1 MKYFLIIFL
10 LTIGIFLSAES
21 WTVLLYMAA
30 DNNLAEMGR
39 LDINSLESVAQ
50 PADLNLIVQADF
62 PEGAKRYK
70 IQQDNSEQIT
80 SPVLANLGTINSG
93 DPNTL
98 NSFIKWGFNRYPA
111 QRKMLIIWSHGDSWY
126 KDNSGKW
133 ICPDDNAQDLIS
145 VSGGELVLALSGIPH
160 LDILLF
166 DACSMQSIEVINE
179 IHSFADYIIGSEDLV
194 PQYGF
199 PYEDIIPLF
208 DGDFD
213 ELLAQIPE
221 LYVSSFLPGQGINP
235 GGALWSVTCSVV
247 KTELVPQFVQQIKNF
262 AISQRFLA
270 PKYFTVR
277 NSCCSMNTG
286 LADID
291 IRDFLEKAQT
301 IWTSGTQ
308 NLLSLWT
315 SIVISSCFTNPEE
328 VGNIGTAAIWFPD
341 SRFNFENGW
350 RQYHKLNFS
359 RSRWLSFVNSAIGN
373 DTFPPETPILISQN
387 LIYNTLQISLQANP
401 DPDSLYY
408 EITIDEGQH
417 FQYFYTNPDN
427 AVFTI
432 MLQISQN
439 GTYQIRAV
447 DQSSN
452 KSQPL
457 IGNYTY
463 SNPQASI
470 IINPNPVSGTS
481 LAVLRWWASEELA
494 GKIQLEI
501 YNLKGQKVIN
511 RYLGEVITG
520 EGNFLLSAEPKFR
533 ALPSGVYILRLH
545 LGNRKFTKK
554 LTILY

>member
-166 DACSMQSIEVINE
+166 DACSMQCIEVINE

-208 DGDFD
+208 NGDFD

-221 LYVSSFLPGQGINP
+221 LYVSSYLPGQGINP

-277 NSCCSMNTG
+277 NSCYSMNTG

-301 IWTSGTQ
+301 VWTSGTQ

-481 LAVLRWWASEELA
+481 LAVLRWWASEDLA

-511 RYLGEVITG
+511 RYLGEVIAG

>member
-1 MKYFLIIFL
+1 LKYFLIIFL

-447 DQSSN
+447 DQSGN

>member
-166 DACSMQSIEVINE
+166 DACSMQCIEVINE

-221 LYVSSFLPGQGINP
+221 LYVSSYLPGQGINP

-277 NSCCSMNTG
+277 NSCYSMNTG

-328 VGNIGTAAIWFPD
+328 TGNIGTAAIWFPD

-481 LAVLRWWASEELA
+481 LAVLRWWASEDLA

>member
-1 MKYFLIIFL
+1 LKYFLIIFL

-50 PADLNLIVQADF
+50 PANLNLIVQADF

-447 DQSSN
+447 DQSGN

>member
-221 LYVSSFLPGQGINP
+221 LYVSSYLPGQGINP

-277 NSCCSMNTG
+277 NSCYSMNTG

-447 DQSSN
+447 DQSGN

-481 LAVLRWWASEELA
+481 LAVLRWWASEDLA

>member
-50 PADLNLIVQADF
+50 PANLNLIVQADF

-166 DACSMQSIEVINE
+166 DACSMQCIEVINE

-221 LYVSSFLPGQGINP
+221 LYVSSYLPGQGINP

-270 PKYFTVR
+270 SKYFTVR
-277 NSCCSMNTG
+277 NSCYSMNTG

-417 FQYFYTNPDN
+417 FQYFYTHPDN

-447 DQSSN
+447 DQSGN

-511 RYLGEVITG
+511 RYLGEVIAG

>member
-166 DACSMQSIEVINE
+166 DACSMQCIEVINE

-208 DGDFD
+208 NGDFD

-221 LYVSSFLPGQGINP
+221 LYVSSYLPGQGINP

-277 NSCCSMNTG
+277 NSCYSMNTG
-286 LADID
+286 LADVD

-308 NLLSLWT
+308 NLLSLWN

-439 GTYQIRAV
+439 GTYQIRAI
-447 DQSSN
+447 DQSGN

>member
-39 LDINSLESVAQ
+39 LDINSMESVAQ

-166 DACSMQSIEVINE
+166 DACSMQCIEVINE

-208 DGDFD
+208 NGDFD

-221 LYVSSFLPGQGINP
+221 LYVSSYLPGQGINP

-277 NSCCSMNTG
+277 NSCYSMNTG
-286 LADID
+286 LADVD

-308 NLLSLWT
+308 NLLSLWN

-328 VGNIGTAAIWFPD
+328 TGNIGTAAIWFPD

-432 MLQISQN
+432 MLQISQA
-439 GTYQIRAV
+439 GTYQIRAI
-447 DQSSN
+447 DQSGN

-511 RYLGEVITG
+511 RYLGEVIAG

>member
-50 PADLNLIVQADF
+50 PANLNLIVQADF

-166 DACSMQSIEVINE
+166 DACSMQCIEVINE

-221 LYVSSFLPGQGINP
+221 LYVSSYLPGQGINP

-277 NSCCSMNTG
+277 NSCYSMNTG

-359 RSRWLSFVNSAIGN
+359 RSRWFSFVNSAIGN

-408 EITIDEGQH
+408 EITNAGGEH
-417 FQYFYTNPDN
+417 FQYFYTSPDN

-432 MLQISQN
+432 MLQISQA
-439 GTYQIRAV
+439 GTYQIRAI
-447 DQSSN
+447 DQSGN

-511 RYLGEVITG
+511 RYLGEVIAG

>member
-166 DACSMQSIEVINE
+166 DACSMQCIEVINE

-208 DGDFD
+208 NGDFD
-213 ELLAQIPE
+213 ELLAQVPE
-221 LYVSSFLPGQGINP
+221 LYVSSYLPGQGINP

-277 NSCCSMNTG
+277 NSCYSMNTG

-301 IWTSGTQ
+301 VWTSGTQ

-481 LAVLRWWASEELA
+481 LAVLRWRPSEDLA

>member
-50 PADLNLIVQADF
+50 PANLNLIVQADF

-166 DACSMQSIEVINE
+166 DACSMQCIEVINE

-221 LYVSSFLPGQGINP
+221 LYVSSYLPGQGINP

-277 NSCCSMNTG
+277 NSCYSMNTG

-328 VGNIGTAAIWFPD
+328 TGNIGTAAIWFPD

-408 EITIDEGQH
+408 EITNAGGEH
-417 FQYFYTNPDN
+417 FQYFYTSPDN

-432 MLQISQN
+432 MLQISQA
-439 GTYQIRAV
+439 GTYQIRAI
-447 DQSSN
+447 DQSGN

-511 RYLGEVITG
+511 RYLGEVIAG

>member
-39 LDINSLESVAQ
+39 LDINSMESVAQ

-166 DACSMQSIEVINE
+166 DACSMQCIEVINE

-221 LYVSSFLPGQGINP
+221 LYVSSYLPGQGINP

-277 NSCCSMNTG
+277 NSCYSMNTG

-328 VGNIGTAAIWFPD
+328 TGNIGTAAIWFPD

-439 GTYQIRAV
+439 GTYQIRAI
-447 DQSSN
+447 DQSGN

-511 RYLGEVITG
+511 RYLGEVIAG

>member
-50 PADLNLIVQADF
+50 PANLNLIVQADF

-166 DACSMQSIEVINE
+166 DACSMQCIEVINE

-221 LYVSSFLPGQGINP
+221 LYVSSYLPGQGINP

-277 NSCCSMNTG
+277 NSCYSMNTG

-408 EITIDEGQH
+408 EITNAGGEH
-417 FQYFYTNPDN
+417 FQYFYTSPDN

-432 MLQISQN
+432 MLQISQA
-439 GTYQIRAV
+439 GTYQIRAI
-447 DQSSN
+447 DQSGN

>member
-166 DACSMQSIEVINE
+166 DACSMQCIEVINE

-208 DGDFD
+208 NGDFD

-221 LYVSSFLPGQGINP
+221 LYVSSYLPGQGINP

-277 NSCCSMNTG
+277 NSCYSMNTG

-439 GTYQIRAV
+439 GTYQIRAI
-447 DQSSN
+447 DQSGN

-511 RYLGEVITG
+511 RYLGEVIAG

>member
-50 PADLNLIVQADF
+50 PANLNLIVQADF

-166 DACSMQSIEVINE
+166 DACSMQCIEVINE

-221 LYVSSFLPGQGINP
+221 LYVSSYLPGQGINP

-277 NSCCSMNTG
+277 NSCYSMNTG

-432 MLQISQN
+432 MLQISQA
-439 GTYQIRAV
+439 GTYQIRAI
-447 DQSSN
+447 DQSGN

-481 LAVLRWWASEELA
+481 LAVLRWWASEDLA

-511 RYLGEVITG
+511 RYLGEVIAG

>member
-1 MKYFLIIFL
+1 LKYFLIIFL

-166 DACSMQSIEVINE
+166 DACSMQCIEVINE

-208 DGDFD
+208 NGDFD

-221 LYVSSFLPGQGINP
+221 LYVSSYLPGQGINP

-277 NSCCSMNTG
+277 NSCYSMNTG

-301 IWTSGTQ
+301 VWTSGTQ

-481 LAVLRWWASEELA
+481 LAVLRWWASEDLA

>member
-1 MKYFLIIFL
+1 LKYFLIIFL

-166 DACSMQSIEVINE
+166 DACSMQCIEVINE

-221 LYVSSFLPGQGINP
+221 LYVSSYLPGQGINP

-277 NSCCSMNTG
+277 NSCYSMNTG

-301 IWTSGTQ
+301 VWTSGTQ

-387 LIYNTLQISLQANP
+387 LIYNTLHISLQANP

-447 DQSSN
+447 DQSGN

-470 IINPNPVSGTS
+470 IINPNPISGTS
-481 LAVLRWWASEELA
+481 LAVLRWWASEDLA

-511 RYLGEVITG
+511 RYLGEVIAG

>member
-50 PADLNLIVQADF
+50 PANLNLIVQADF

-447 DQSSN
+447 DQSGN

>member
-166 DACSMQSIEVINE
+166 DACSMQCIEVINE

-221 LYVSSFLPGQGINP
+221 LYVSSYLPGQGINP

-277 NSCCSMNTG
+277 NSCYSMNTG

-328 VGNIGTAAIWFPD
+328 TGNIGTAAIWFPD

-408 EITIDEGQH
+408 EITNAGGEH
-417 FQYFYTNPDN
+417 FQYFYTSPDN

-432 MLQISQN
+432 MLQISQA
-439 GTYQIRAV
+439 GTYQIRAI
-447 DQSSN
+447 DQSGN

-511 RYLGEVITG
+511 RYLGEVIAG

>member
-1 MKYFLIIFL
+1 LKYFLIIFL

-111 QRKMLIIWSHGDSWY
+111 QRIMLIIWSHGDSWY

-145 VSGGELVLALSGIPH
+145 VSEGELVLALSGIPH

-208 DGDFD
+208 DSDFD

-277 NSCCSMNTG
+277 NSCYSMNTG

-447 DQSSN
+447 DQSGN

-501 YNLKGQKVIN
+501 YNLKGQKVIS

>member
-221 LYVSSFLPGQGINP
+221 LYVSSYLPGQGINP

-277 NSCCSMNTG
+277 NSCYSMNTG

-301 IWTSGTQ
+301 VWTSGTQ

-447 DQSSN
+447 DQSGN

-470 IINPNPVSGTS
+470 IINPNPISGTS
-481 LAVLRWWASEELA
+481 LAVLRWWASEDLA

-501 YNLKGQKVIN
+501 YNLKGQKVIS

>member
-50 PADLNLIVQADF
+50 PANLNLIVQADF

-166 DACSMQSIEVINE
+166 DACSMQCIEVINE

-221 LYVSSFLPGQGINP
+221 LYVSSYLPGQGINP

-277 NSCCSMNTG
+277 NSCYSMNTG

-408 EITIDEGQH
+408 EITNAGGEH
-417 FQYFYTNPDN
+417 FQYFYTSPDN

-432 MLQISQN
+432 MLQISQA
-439 GTYQIRAV
+439 GTYQIRAI
-447 DQSSN
+447 DQSGN

-511 RYLGEVITG
+511 RYLGEVIAG

>member
-166 DACSMQSIEVINE
+166 DACSMQCIEVINE

-221 LYVSSFLPGQGINP
+221 LYVSSYLPGQGINP

-447 DQSSN
+447 DQSGN

>member
-221 LYVSSFLPGQGINP
+221 LYVSSYLPGQGINP

-277 NSCCSMNTG
+277 NSCYSMNTG

-447 DQSSN
+447 DQSGN

>member
-447 DQSSN
+447 DQSGN

>member
-1 MKYFLIIFL
+1 LKYFLIIFL

-166 DACSMQSIEVINE
+166 DACSMQCIEVINE

-221 LYVSSFLPGQGINP
+221 LYVSSYLPGQGINP

-277 NSCCSMNTG
+277 NSCYSMNTG

-328 VGNIGTAAIWFPD
+328 TGNIGTAAIWFPD

-417 FQYFYTNPDN
+417 FQYFYTSPDN

-432 MLQISQN
+432 MLQISQA
-439 GTYQIRAV
+439 GTYQIRAI
-447 DQSSN
+447 DQSGN

-511 RYLGEVITG
+511 RYLGEVIAG

>member
-447 DQSSN
+447 DQSGN

-501 YNLKGQKVIN
+501 YNLRGQKVIN
-511 RYLGEVITG
+511 RYLGEVIAG

>member
-50 PADLNLIVQADF
+50 PANLNLIVQADF

-166 DACSMQSIEVINE
+166 DACSMQCIEVINE

-208 DGDFD
+208 NGDFD

-221 LYVSSFLPGQGINP
+221 LYVSSYLPGQGINP

-277 NSCCSMNTG
+277 NSCYSMNTG

-328 VGNIGTAAIWFPD
+328 TGNIGTAAIWFPD

>member
-1 MKYFLIIFL
+1 LKYFLIIFL

-50 PADLNLIVQADF
+50 PANLNLIVQADF

-166 DACSMQSIEVINE
+166 DACSMQCIEVINE

-221 LYVSSFLPGQGINP
+221 LYVSSYLPGQGINP

-277 NSCCSMNTG
+277 NSCYSMNTG

-328 VGNIGTAAIWFPD
+328 TGNIGTAAIWFPD

-408 EITIDEGQH
+408 EITNAGGEH
-417 FQYFYTNPDN
+417 FQYFYTSPDN

-432 MLQISQN
+432 MLQISQA
-439 GTYQIRAV
+439 GTYQIRAI
-447 DQSSN
+447 DQSGN

-511 RYLGEVITG
+511 RYLGEVIAG

>member
-39 LDINSLESVAQ
+39 LDINSMESVAQ

-208 DGDFD
+208 NGDFD

-221 LYVSSFLPGQGINP
+221 LYVSSYLPGQGINP

-277 NSCCSMNTG
+277 NSCYSMNTG
-286 LADID
+286 LADVD

-308 NLLSLWT
+308 NLLSLWN

-328 VGNIGTAAIWFPD
+328 TGNIGTAAIWFPD

-439 GTYQIRAV
+439 GTYQIRAI
-447 DQSSN
+447 DQSGN

-511 RYLGEVITG
+511 RYLGEVIAG

>member
-166 DACSMQSIEVINE
+166 DACSMQCIEVINE

-208 DGDFD
+208 NGDFD

-221 LYVSSFLPGQGINP
+221 LYVSSYLPGQGINP

-277 NSCCSMNTG
+277 NSCYSMNTG
-286 LADID
+286 LADVD

-328 VGNIGTAAIWFPD
+328 TGNIGTAAIWFPD

-439 GTYQIRAV
+439 GTYQIRAI
-447 DQSSN
+447 DQSGN

-511 RYLGEVITG
+511 RYLGEVIAG

>member
-166 DACSMQSIEVINE
+166 DACSMQCIEVINE

-208 DGDFD
+208 NGDFD

-221 LYVSSFLPGQGINP
+221 LYVSSYLPGQGINP

-277 NSCCSMNTG
+277 NSCYSMNTG
-286 LADID
+286 LADVD

-308 NLLSLWT
+308 NLLSLWN

-328 VGNIGTAAIWFPD
+328 TGNIGTAAIWFPD

-481 LAVLRWWASEELA
+481 LAVLRWWASEDLA

>member
-166 DACSMQSIEVINE
+166 DACSMQCIEVINE

-208 DGDFD
+208 NGDFD

-221 LYVSSFLPGQGINP
+221 LYVSSYLPGQGINP

-277 NSCCSMNTG
+277 NSCYSMNTG

-328 VGNIGTAAIWFPD
+328 TGNIGTAAIWFPD

-408 EITIDEGQH
+408 EITNAGGEH
-417 FQYFYTNPDN
+417 FQYFYTSPDN

-432 MLQISQN
+432 MLQISQA
-439 GTYQIRAV
+439 GTYQIRAI
-447 DQSSN
+447 DQSGN

-481 LAVLRWWASEELA
+481 LAVLRWWASEDLA

-511 RYLGEVITG
+511 RYLGEVIAG

>member
-166 DACSMQSIEVINE
+166 DACSMQCIEVINE

-208 DGDFD
+208 NGDFD
-213 ELLAQIPE
+213 ELLAQVPE
-221 LYVSSFLPGQGINP
+221 LYVSSYLPGQGINP

-277 NSCCSMNTG
+277 NSCYSMNTG

-301 IWTSGTQ
+301 VWTSGTQ

-481 LAVLRWWASEELA
+481 LAVLRWWASEDLA

>member
-145 VSGGELVLALSGIPH
+145 VSGGELVLALSGIPY

-166 DACSMQSIEVINE
+166 DACSMQCIEVINE

-208 DGDFD
+208 NGDFD

-221 LYVSSFLPGQGINP
+221 LYVSSYLPGQGINP

-277 NSCCSMNTG
+277 NSCYSMNTG

-301 IWTSGTQ
+301 VWTSGTQ

-481 LAVLRWWASEELA
+481 LAVLRWWASEDLA

>member
-166 DACSMQSIEVINE
+166 DACSMQCIEVINE

-208 DGDFD
+208 NGDFD

-221 LYVSSFLPGQGINP
+221 LYVSSYLPGQGINP

-277 NSCCSMNTG
+277 NSCYSMNTG

-328 VGNIGTAAIWFPD
+328 TGNIGTAAIWFPD

-408 EITIDEGQH
+408 EITNAGGEH
-417 FQYFYTNPDN
+417 FQYFYTSPDN

-432 MLQISQN
+432 MLQISQA
-439 GTYQIRAV
+439 GTYQIRAI
-447 DQSSN
+447 DQSGN

-511 RYLGEVITG
+511 RYLGEVIAG

>member
-50 PADLNLIVQADF
+50 PANLNLIVQADF

-166 DACSMQSIEVINE
+166 DACSMQCIEVINE

-208 DGDFD
+208 NGDFD

-221 LYVSSFLPGQGINP
+221 LYVSSYLPGQGINP

-277 NSCCSMNTG
+277 NSCYSMNTG

-301 IWTSGTQ
+301 VWTSGTQ

-408 EITIDEGQH
+408 EITNAGGEH
-417 FQYFYTNPDN
+417 FQYFYTSPDN

-432 MLQISQN
+432 MLQISQA
-439 GTYQIRAV
+439 GTYQIRAI
-447 DQSSN
+447 DQSGN

-511 RYLGEVITG
+511 RYLGEVIAG